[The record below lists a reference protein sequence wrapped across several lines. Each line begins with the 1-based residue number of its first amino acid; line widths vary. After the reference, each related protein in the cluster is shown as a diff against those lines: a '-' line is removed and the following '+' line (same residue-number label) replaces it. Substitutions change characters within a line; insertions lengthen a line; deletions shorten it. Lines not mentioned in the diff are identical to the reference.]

1 MARESV
7 EERTLI
13 IRQKE
18 RELMEKEEGYYRHK
32 RLLEERSVDLD
43 DRRRR
48 LSHLLEQEREK
59 MSLLL
64 NRYQAHPDEASD
76 FYRDLQ
82 GLEEASEQVY
92 RQSIQN
98 LEEEKQVAMRRF
110 HLEKYQLETELQG
123 LRREEDD
130 DIN

>member
-1 MARESV
+1 
-7 EERTLI
+7 
-13 IRQKE
+13 
-18 RELMEKEEGYYRHK
+18 
-32 RLLEERSVDLD
+32 
-43 DRRRR
+43 
-48 LSHLLEQEREK
+48 LEQEREK

-82 GLEEASEQVY
+82 GLAEASEQVY

-98 LEEEKQVAMRRF
+98 LEEEKQAAMRHF

-130 DIN
+130 DTN

>member
-32 RLLEERSVDLD
+32 RLLEERSVDLG

-48 LSHLLEQEREK
+48 LSRLLEQEREK

-82 GLEEASEQVY
+82 GLAEASEQVY
-92 RQSIQN
+92 R
-98 LEEEKQVAMRRF
+98 
-110 HLEKYQLETELQG
+110 
-123 LRREEDD
+123 
-130 DIN
+130 